1 MDSRGLAL
9 ESARILT
16 KKDGVHS
23 ITRRIGEVK
32 ITDVRLSEM
41 AARCMGRR
49 AGRYISLHGEPHAAG
64 MTALLCRAISQ
75 LIPPRGRLF
84 TAGLGNPNIT
94 QDSLGAACVRTLTAR
109 RGARYSLAAVE
120 TDVAAKT
127 GLDTARL
134 VRAAARELKADCVIA
149 IDALSC
155 QDPRYIGKTVQIS
168 SSGLVPGSGTGL
180 RSSELSEELLGCP
193 VAAVGVPTVTQL
205 SSITHSSADKNFLVS
220 VPDIDIIIG
229 MWAEVIGGALD
240 LLVGGKGA
248 ASS

>member
-1 MDSRGLAL
+1 MDKKGLMI

-16 KKDGVHS
+16 KKDGAHS
-23 ITRRIGEVK
+23 ITRRVGEVK
-32 ITDVRLSEM
+32 ITDVRLSKT
-41 AARCMGRR
+41 AAKSIGRL

-64 MTALLCRAISQ
+64 MSALLCRAVSQ

-84 TAGLGNPNIT
+84 VAGLGNPNIT

-155 QDPRYIGKTVQIS
+155 QDPRFIGKTVQIS
-168 SSGLVPGSGTGL
+168 SSGLVPGSGAGGCG
-180 RSSELSEELLGCP
+180 SELSEELLGCP
-193 VAAVGVPTVTQL
+193 IAAVGVPTVTQL
-205 SSITHSSADKNFLVS
+205 SSITRGSSDKKFLVS

-240 LLVGGKGA
+240 LLVSGKGA
-248 ASS
+248 